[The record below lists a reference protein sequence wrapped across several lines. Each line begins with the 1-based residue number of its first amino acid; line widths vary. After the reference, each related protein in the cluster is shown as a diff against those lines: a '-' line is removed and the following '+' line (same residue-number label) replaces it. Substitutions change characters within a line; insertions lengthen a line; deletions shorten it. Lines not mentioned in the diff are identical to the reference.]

1 MDFVARK
8 LRTADSSLSTE
19 LATATAV
26 HGTAAR
32 TQIIRHLRVN
42 GPSIRC
48 DIADS
53 TGLSHGLVARSLNK
67 LKSAGVVTA
76 EPEPLRDATT
86 ARIPAYSL
94 DAARAEDLLNVLA
107 SYVNGKFST
116 VPVHIASQ

>member
-1 MDFVARK
+1 
-8 LRTADSSLSTE
+8 
-19 LATATAV
+19 
-26 HGTAAR
+26 
-32 TQIIRHLRVN
+32 VN

-53 TGLSHGLVARSLNK
+53 TGLSHGLVARSRNK

-76 EPEPLRDATT
+76 EPLRDATT